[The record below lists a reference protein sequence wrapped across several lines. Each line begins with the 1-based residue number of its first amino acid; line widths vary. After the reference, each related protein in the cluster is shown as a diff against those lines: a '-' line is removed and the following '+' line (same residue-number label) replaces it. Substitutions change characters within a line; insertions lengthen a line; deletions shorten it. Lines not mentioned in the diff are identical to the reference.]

1 MAQDEYYDEGG
12 GAYTPPKPQSD
23 WSSAKEVLNRYNGGG
38 AADWNT
44 AKGIYESFA
53 AKGEGNHGDWVNW
66 TFDRKNKWT
75 SAAPAASSGGSG
87 FTSKQRDQVV
97 SGWTKST
104 YAPTRQGIQQYLTS
118 IGGLG
123 SGWTI
128 VSGDKVRDP
137 NGRVYD
143 WIGNVNAAD
152 AARRSGYTTDPRF
165 AHITGATS
173 GGSSKSSGGG
183 SSASPV
189 GQAMAAPAS
198 AAASDLSTLLT
209 SQQGNDMKV
218 RQELIDQLLARARQS
233 VLDNPESQAAIRKQA
248 DTFAAQQERARRN
261 YLADAAEDLGPNANL
276 RNEQRLTAERAGQ
289 ASAGFEAE
297 LMGRE
302 LTAKRAEISDA
313 LSAMESVIATGQG
326 TSLTVQAQEL
336 QRQKMLLDDA
346 IAKLGLKQ
354 NNSQFNANLDYQ
366 KSALSQQGRIAN
378 NQLGFNYDVFDWE
391 RSPYNPRNMPPQ
403 GG

>member
-1 MAQDEYYDEGG
+1 MAQDEFYDEGG
-12 GAYTPPKPQSD
+12 GAYAPPKPQSD
-23 WSSAKEVLNRYNGGG
+23 WSSAKDVLNRYNNGG
-38 AADWNT
+38 AADWGA
-44 AKGIYESFA
+44 AKSIYEGFA

-75 SAAPAASSGGSG
+75 SAPTSSSSGGSG

-104 YAPTRQGIQQYLTS
+104 YAPTRQGIEQYLAS

-128 VSGDKVRDP
+128 VSG
-137 NGRVYD
+137 GRVYD
-143 WIGNVNAAD
+143 WIGNVSTAD
-152 AARRSGYTTDPRF
+152 AKRRSGYTTDSRY
-165 AHITGATS
+165 AHVTGATS
-173 GGSSKSSGGG
+173 GSGGSSGGG
-183 SSASPV
+183 GGASSASPV
-189 GQAMAAPAS
+189 GQAMAAPGS
-198 AAASDLSTLLT
+198 AASGQSALSNTLT
-209 SQQGNDMKV
+209 SQTGNDMKV

-233 VLDNPESQAAIRKQA
+233 VMDNPESQAIIRRQS

-276 RNEQRLTAERAGQ
+276 RNESRMTAEKVGQ
-289 ASAGFEAE
+289 ATAGFEAE

-302 LTAKRAEISDA
+302 LTAKRAEIADA
-313 LSAMESVIATGQG
+313 LSAMESLIATGQG
-326 TSLTVQAQEL
+326 TALTVQAQEL

-346 IAKLGLKQ
+346 LAKLGLKQ

-391 RSPYNPRNMPPQ
+391 RSPLNPKNMPQ
-403 GG
+403 QSS